1 MRYDY
6 QHQLKLRGL
15 IIMLSTLIFALIPI
29 FVTIGLGY
37 LAARRGIFNDQDS
50 KRFVKL
56 VLTFM
61 LPLHVFGGLW
71 STSRKILIA
80 NVPLMGW
87 LMLSMTGCYL
97 MMILIYRFGLHNSRQ
112 LATLR
117 AMSIANPS
125 VPFIGSAVLP
135 LLFSTS
141 NSAITIG
148 ICSLTVNIIM
158 LPIAFDALS
167 SDRSPWK
174 RLAATFKKPLVL
186 AAVLGFLLT
195 LCGTQMPTQ
204 LTSTFDLLGKGAGG
218 VAIFAAIVLGTRHLS
233 FNKTIFGTVLLK
245 NIAFPLVVLLIMW
258 IAGTPAVL
266 RRLVVIAL
274 AIPTATMPSTLAIRF
289 GVNEKE
295 LASMQFWSTAFS
307 LVTLSAFV
315 LALA

>member
-1 MRYDY
+1 MN
-6 QHQLKLRGL
+6 L
-15 IIMLSTLIFALIPI
+15 LSTLIFALIPI

-37 LAARRGIFNDQDS
+37 LAARRGIFNGQDS

-71 STSRKILIA
+71 GTSRRILIE

-87 LMLSMTGCYL
+87 LMLSMTVCYL
-97 MMILIYRFGLHNSRQ
+97 VMILVYRFGFKNSRQ

-135 LLFSTS
+135 LLFSAS

-158 LPIAFDALS
+158 LPIAFDSLS
-167 SDRSPWK
+167 SDHSAIK
-174 RLAATFKKPLVL
+174 RLTDTFKKPLVI

-195 LCGTQMPTQ
+195 LGGSKMPTQ
-204 LTSTFDLLGKGAGG
+204 LASTFDLLGKGAGG
-218 VAIFAAIVLGTRHLS
+218 VAIFAAGIVLGTRHLS
-233 FNKTIFGTVLLK
+233 FDKTILTTVMMK
-245 NIAFPLVVLLIMW
+245 NIVFPLVVLLIMMA
-258 IAGTPAVL
+258 AGVSHDL
-266 RRLVVIAL
+266 IRLVVIAL
-274 AIPTATMPSTLAIRF
+274 AIPTATMPSTLAIQF
-289 GVNEKE
+289 NVNEKE
-295 LASMQFWSTAFS
+295 LASTQFWSTACS
-307 LVTLSAFV
+307 LITLSAFV

>member
-1 MRYDY
+1 
-6 QHQLKLRGL
+6 
-15 IIMLSTLIFALIPI
+15 MLSTLIFALIPI

-50 KRFVKL
+50 KKFVKL

-61 LPLHVFGGLW
+61 LPLHVFDGLW
-71 STSRKILIA
+71 SISRRILIA

-117 AMSIANPS
+117 AMSVANPS

-167 SDRSPWK
+167 SDHSPWK
-174 RLAATFKKPLVL
+174 RLAATFKKPLVI
-186 AAVLGFLLT
+186 AAVLGFFLT
-195 LCGTQMPTQ
+195 LCGTQMPSQ

-218 VAIFAAIVLGTRHLS
+218 VAIFAAGIVLGTRHLS
-233 FNKTIFGTVLLK
+233 FNQTILG
-245 NIAFPLVVLLIMW
+245 
-258 IAGTPAVL
+258 
-266 RRLVVIAL
+266 
-274 AIPTATMPSTLAIRF
+274 
-289 GVNEKE
+289 EKYR
-295 LASMQFWSTAFS
+295 
-307 LVTLSAFV
+307 LSADR
-315 LALA
+315 LADYVDRGNAGRFKTSGRDCIGDPNSNDAIDFSHPLWCQ

>member
-1 MRYDY
+1 
-6 QHQLKLRGL
+6 
-15 IIMLSTLIFALIPI
+15 MLSTLIFALIPI

>member
-1 MRYDY
+1 
-6 QHQLKLRGL
+6 
-15 IIMLSTLIFALIPI
+15 MLSTLIFALIPI
-29 FVTIGLGY
+29 FVTISLGY

-71 STSRKILIA
+71 STSRRILIA

-195 LCGTQMPTQ
+195 LCDTQMPTQ

-295 LASMQFWSTAFS
+295 LASTQFWSTAFS

>member
-1 MRYDY
+1 
-6 QHQLKLRGL
+6 
-15 IIMLSTLIFALIPI
+15 MLSTLIFALIPI
-29 FVTIGLGY
+29 FVTISLGY

-71 STSRKILIA
+71 STSRRILIA

-186 AAVLGFLLT
+186 AA
-195 LCGTQMPTQ
+195 
-204 LTSTFDLLGKGAGG
+204 KKKK
-218 VAIFAAIVLGTRHLS
+218 HLR
-233 FNKTIFGTVLLK
+233 
-245 NIAFPLVVLLIMW
+245 LIHC
-258 IAGTPAVL
+258 
-266 RRLVVIAL
+266 
-274 AIPTATMPSTLAIRF
+274 
-289 GVNEKE
+289 VN
-295 LASMQFWSTAFS
+295 
-307 LVTLSAFV
+307 
-315 LALA
+315 

>member
-1 MRYDY
+1 
-6 QHQLKLRGL
+6 
-15 IIMLSTLIFALIPI
+15 
-29 FVTIGLGY
+29 
-37 LAARRGIFNDQDS
+37 
-50 KRFVKL
+50 
-56 VLTFM
+56 M

-97 MMILIYRFGLHNSRQ
+97 IMILIYRFGLHNSRQ

-117 AMSIANPS
+117 AMSVANPS

-174 RLAATFKKPLVL
+174 RLAATFKKPLVI
-186 AAVLGFLLT
+186 AAVLGFFLT
-195 LCGTQMPTQ
+195 LCGTQMPSQ

-218 VAIFAAIVLGTRHLS
+218 VAIFAAGIVLGTRHLS
-233 FNKTIFGTVLLK
+233 FNQTILGTVLLK
-245 NIAFPLVVLLIMW
+245 NIVFPLIVLLIMW

-295 LASMQFWSTAFS
+295 LASTQFWSTAFS

>member
-1 MRYDY
+1 
-6 QHQLKLRGL
+6 
-15 IIMLSTLIFALIPI
+15 MLSTLIFALIPI
-29 FVTIGLGY
+29 FVTISLGY

-71 STSRKILIA
+71 STSRRVLIA

-87 LMLSMTGCYL
+87 MMLSMTGCYL

-148 ICSLTVNIIM
+148 ICALTVNIIM

-218 VAIFAAIVLGTRHLS
+218 VAIFAASIVLGTRHLS

-274 AIPTATMPSTLAIRF
+274 AIPTATMPSTLAIHF

-295 LASMQFWSTAFS
+295 LASTQFWSTAFS

>member
-1 MRYDY
+1 
-6 QHQLKLRGL
+6 
-15 IIMLSTLIFALIPI
+15 MLSTLIFALIPI

-50 KRFVKL
+50 KKFVKL

-71 STSRKILIA
+71 STSRRILIA

-117 AMSIANPS
+117 AMSVANPS

-167 SDRSPWK
+167 SDRSPWQ
-174 RLAATFKKPLVL
+174 RLAATFKKPLVI
-186 AAVLGFLLT
+186 AAILGFLLT
-195 LCGTQMPTQ
+195 LCGTQMPSQ

-218 VAIFAAIVLGTRHLS
+218 VAIFAAGIVLGTRHLS
-233 FNKTIFGTVLLK
+233 FNQTILGTVLLK
-245 NIAFPLVVLLIMW
+245 NIVFPLIILLIMW

-295 LASMQFWSTAFS
+295 LASTQF
-307 LVTLSAFV
+307 
-315 LALA
+315 

>member
-1 MRYDY
+1 
-6 QHQLKLRGL
+6 
-15 IIMLSTLIFALIPI
+15 MLSTLIFALIPI
-29 FVTIGLGY
+29 FVTISLGY

-71 STSRKILIA
+71 STSRRILIA

-245 NIAFPLVVLLIMW
+245 TIAFPLVVLLIMW

-266 RRLVVIAL
+266 RCLVVIAL

-295 LASMQFWSTAFS
+295 LASTQFWSTAFS

>member
-1 MRYDY
+1 
-6 QHQLKLRGL
+6 
-15 IIMLSTLIFALIPI
+15 MLSTLIFALIPI

-245 NIAFPLVVLLIMW
+245 NIACPLVVLLIMW

>member
-1 MRYDY
+1 
-6 QHQLKLRGL
+6 
-15 IIMLSTLIFALIPI
+15 MLSTLIFALIPI

-50 KRFVKL
+50 KKFVKL

-97 MMILIYRFGLHNSRQ
+97 IMILIYRFGLHNSRQ

-117 AMSIANPS
+117 AMSVANPS

-174 RLAATFKKPLVL
+174 RLAATFKKPLVI
-186 AAVLGFLLT
+186 AAVLGFFLT
-195 LCGTQMPTQ
+195 LCGTQMPSQ

-218 VAIFAAIVLGTRHLS
+218 VAIFAAVIVLGTRHLS
-233 FNKTIFGTVLLK
+233 FNQTILGTVLLK
-245 NIAFPLVVLLIMW
+245 NIVFPLIVLLIMW

-295 LASMQFWSTAFS
+295 LASTQFWSTAFS

>member
-1 MRYDY
+1 
-6 QHQLKLRGL
+6 
-15 IIMLSTLIFALIPI
+15 MLSTLIFALIPI
-29 FVTIGLGY
+29 FVTISLGY

-71 STSRKILIA
+71 STSRRILIA

-218 VAIFAAIVLGTRHLS
+218 VAIFAAGIVLGTRHLS
-233 FNKTIFGTVLLK
+233 FKFNKTIFGTVLLK

-258 IAGTPAVL
+258 IVGTPAVL

-295 LASMQFWSTAFS
+295 LASTQFWSTAFS

>member
-1 MRYDY
+1 
-6 QHQLKLRGL
+6 
-15 IIMLSTLIFALIPI
+15 MLSTLIFALIPI

-218 VAIFAAIVLGTRHLS
+218 VAIFAAIVLGTRHLP

>member
-1 MRYDY
+1 
-6 QHQLKLRGL
+6 
-15 IIMLSTLIFALIPI
+15 MLSTLIFALIPI

-50 KRFVKL
+50 KKFVKL

-97 MMILIYRFGLHNSRQ
+97 IMILIYRFGLHNSRQ

-117 AMSIANPS
+117 AMSVANPS

-174 RLAATFKKPLVL
+174 RLAATFKKPLVI
-186 AAVLGFLLT
+186 AAVLGFFLT
-195 LCGTQMPTQ
+195 LCGTQMPSQ

-218 VAIFAAIVLGTRHLS
+218 VAIFAAGIVLGTRHLS
-233 FNKTIFGTVLLK
+233 FNQTILGTVLLK
-245 NIAFPLVVLLIMW
+245 NIVFPLIVLLIMW

-295 LASMQFWSTAFS
+295 LAST
-307 LVTLSAFV
+307 
-315 LALA
+315 

>member
-1 MRYDY
+1 
-6 QHQLKLRGL
+6 
-15 IIMLSTLIFALIPI
+15 MLSTLIFALIPI

-125 VPFIGSAVLP
+125 VPFIGSPLLP